1 MDMFNTKVIRT
12 INGARH
18 TIKRKIRRER
28 LYNYDVVF
36 YRDIWRDENGGLWAN
51 YRGRWRVVEP
61 DANWGYFM
69 DMTKEW
75 GVEEF

>member
-1 MDMFNTKVIRT
+1 MDMFNTKVIRS

-36 YRDIWRDENGGLWAN
+36 YRDIWRDENG
-51 YRGRWRVVEP
+51 
-61 DANWGYFM
+61 ANWGYFM
-69 DMTKEW
+69 DMAKEW